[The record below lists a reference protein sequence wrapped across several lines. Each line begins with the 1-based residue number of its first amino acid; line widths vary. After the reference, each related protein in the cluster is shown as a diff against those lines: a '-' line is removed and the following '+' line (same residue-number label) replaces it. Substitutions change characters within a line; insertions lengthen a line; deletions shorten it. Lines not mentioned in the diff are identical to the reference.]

1 VEVARAGFRN
11 RASIAVEPV
20 EIEICGDWA
29 FVRTLVTGTVKLHG
43 SGETV
48 SVNVKQL
55 EILRRQQDG
64 WRIARLMMNGDR

>member
-1 VEVARAGFRN
+1 
-11 RASIAVEPV
+11 
-20 EIEICGDWA
+20 
-29 FVRTLVTGTVKLHG
+29 VKLHG